1 MRESTFKPRL
11 VEQARIEKGRR
22 VLDLG
27 CGTATLTIL
36 MKKAYPEAEVTGLTV
51 TQRSLRSRERKLR
64 EQAWRSLWIT

>member
-1 MRESTFKPRL
+1 MMRESTFKPRL

-36 MKKAYPEAEVTGLTV
+36 MKNAHP
-51 TQRSLRSRERKLR
+51 QS
-64 EQAWRSLWIT
+64 